1 VCVCVV
7 NSQDKLEAML
17 CDQEVLAL
25 LKEQEE
31 QRKKGGGH
39 VVAGGAVLTQPQN
52 LLTIEFEVRN
62 YLNQMPAGVQTTP
75 QVTAALTALKKHP
88 LTKAERLQ
96 MINLR
101 PTSAVEMHLV
111 VEECEERFTEEQL
124 DNIIQ
129 TIERTLPPLAKNND
143 GDNDTDTDSRIR

>member
-1 VCVCVV
+1 V
-7 NSQDKLEAML
+7 
-17 CDQEVLAL
+17 L

-31 QRKKGGGH
+31 QRKKGGGGGH
-39 VVAGGAVLTQPQN
+39 VVAGGTVLAQPQN

-62 YLNQMPAGVQTTP
+62 YLSQMPGGVQTP
-75 QVTAALTALKKHP
+75 AHVTAALTALKKCP

-111 VEECEERFTEEQL
+111 VEECEERFSEAEL
-124 DNIIQ
+124 DNIIH
-129 TIERTLPPLAKNND
+129 TIERTLPAQAKATD
-143 GDNDTDTDSRIR
+143 PDTDTDTRTR